1 VPIMRGIC
9 RPAPRDSR
17 FAGESLTIPPGPSRT
32 GRNWKGNNPVEMVAF
47 MPVRISEALADMR
60 QGNVLF
66 GDAVESVAQ
75 ACVLFAKSTQ
85 EG

>member
-1 VPIMRGIC
+1 MRGTS

-32 GRNWKGNNPVEMVAF
+32 GRYWKGNIPVAIVVFKAAT
-47 MPVRISEALADMR
+47 ISVALAVMR
-60 QGNVLF
+60 QANVLS
-66 GDAVESVAQ
+66 GDAVASVAQ

-85 EG
+85 AGKLR